1 MDQDKNLLEMQES
14 EESEALTLSRLNF
27 NFKKCPPLGFLVTQL
42 VKDSAWSLE
51 QLRSLLWLGFN
62 PWSRNFRVLQMWPK
76 DR

>member
-42 VKDSAWSLE
+42 VKDSA
-51 QLRSLLWLGFN
+51 
-62 PWSRNFRVLQMWPK
+62 
-76 DR
+76 